1 MRVNLFSPF
10 SPLASGIVTYC
21 EDYAAAMEVRGVD
34 VNRVNRSFWTSWRF
48 NVSDR
53 QESLTLRALNHLRTI
68 GLSSLYPP
76 PGESHEA
83 INHFHVSGNL
93 FTHILLRHFY
103 RVRGPRVVTVHERHF
118 VTTNPILPRFWPEQ
132 LRMLRDSDLIVV
144 HTEEL
149 KSQLH
154 SVDTPVEILGHGVYP
169 RRYQIDQAEAK
180 RRIGVQ
186 GPVVAHVGFLF
197 DYKGVEL
204 LLRAAA
210 RTEATILIVG
220 SGPFE
225 TEARRL
231 ARILAPGQTVFRP
244 YASAEDFPHCLAAA
258 DVVVFPRKHTQGE
271 CSGVL
276 VQAMAAGKAI
286 VAHDLGCF
294 REYLSAERGVLT
306 TPGDVAELRAA
317 LQSLLAS
324 APLRA
329 QYGQA
334 SRRFA
339 DLHLAWDH
347 LAERHISLFKG
358 LHQSSAKTSSATRV
372 PDSET
377 ARSR

>member
-21 EDYAAAMEVRGVD
+21 EDYATAMEACGVG
-34 VNRVNRSFWTSWRF
+34 VNRVNRSFWKTWHFGIPGGRRSP
-48 NVSDR
+48 
-53 QESLTLRALNHLRTI
+53 TARALSHLRTI

-76 PGESHEA
+76 PGESRET
-83 INHFHVSGNL
+83 INHFHLSGNP
-93 FTHILLRHFY
+93 FTYILLRHFY
-103 RVRGPRVVTVHERHF
+103 RVKGPRVVTVHEQHF
-118 VTTNPILPRFWPEQ
+118 VTANPVLPRFRPEQ

-149 KSQLH
+149 KSRLRAV
-154 SVDTPVEILGHGVYP
+154 SAPIEVLGHGVYP
-169 RRYQIDQAEAK
+169 TRYEIDSTEAK
-180 RRIGVQ
+180 RRIGVA

-210 RTEATILIVG
+210 STDATILIVG

-231 ARILAPGQTVFRP
+231 ARILAPGKTIFRP
-244 YASAEDFPHCLAAA
+244 YASDEDFPHYLAAA
-258 DVVVFPRKHTQGE
+258 DVMVFPRKKTQGE

-294 REYLSAERGVLT
+294 REYLSPHRGVLT
-306 TPGDVAELRAA
+306 RPGDVTGLRAA

-334 SRRFA
+334 SRAFA
-339 DLHLAWDH
+339 RSHLAWDR
-347 LAERHISLFKG
+347 LAERHVSLFEG
-358 LHQSSAKTSSATRV
+358 LRRNSRLRVLRTEAT
-372 PDSET
+372 
-377 ARSR
+377 